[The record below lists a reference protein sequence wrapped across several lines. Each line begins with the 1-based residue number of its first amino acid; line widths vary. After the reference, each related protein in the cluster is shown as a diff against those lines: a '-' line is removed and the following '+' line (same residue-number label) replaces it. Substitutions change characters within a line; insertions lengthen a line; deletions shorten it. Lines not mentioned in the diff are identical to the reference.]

1 MTNYNKN
8 LLNISP
14 ADNDSMAGLLQY
26 SMQEYMKTIQSVL
39 PAKVINYNAS
49 TNRVSV
55 QLLINI
61 LTTSGEQ
68 IPNTQLASIPVMLL
82 GGGGYCISF
91 NLQQGDLG
99 WVIATDRDMSIF
111 LQNYTASAPGV
122 NTIKNFSSSFFI
134 PDQMQNAAT
143 SNPGIA
149 ISNAEGSIKI
159 TLGSDGVE
167 ITSPLTTI
175 NGNLLVKGNITATG
189 TITP

>member
-26 SMQEYMKTIQSVL
+26 SMQEYMKTVQSVL

-61 LTTSGEQ
+61 LSTSGEQ
-68 IPNTQLASIPVMLL
+68 IPNTQLASIPVMLV

-99 WVIATDRDMSIF
+99 WVIATDRDISIF

-134 PDQMQNAAT
+134 PDQMQKAAT

-149 ISNAEGSIKI
+149 ISNASGSVKI
-159 TLGSDGVE
+159 TLGSDGIE

>member
-8 LLNISP
+8 LLNINP

-26 SMQEYMKTIQSVL
+26 SMLEYMKTIQGVL
-39 PAKVINYNAS
+39 PAKVINYNAT

-61 LTTSGEQ
+61 LSTSGEQ

-134 PDQMQNAAT
+134 PDQMQKAAM

-149 ISNAEGSIKI
+149 ISNASGSVKI

>member
-99 WVIATDRDMSIF
+99 WVIATDRDISIF

-134 PDQMQNAAT
+134 PDQMQKAAT

-149 ISNAEGSIKI
+149 VSNASGSVKI
-159 TLGSDGVE
+159 TLGSDGIE